1 MNRREMLKV
10 GVGTA
15 VAHGVVTAI
24 GCGAQGSE
32 RHEHHAGGEST
43 PLAAPT
49 DAQRAFARAAAVCI
63 AAGEVCLSHCLRSLQ
78 TGDTSMAECAR
89 TTRAML
95 AICHAVPAFAGS
107 GSAHLGRLAALCADV
122 CAECEASC
130 AAHASHDED
139 CRACAEACRETQRQ
153 ARALAA

>member
-1 MNRREMLKV
+1 MLKV

-24 GCGAQGSE
+24 GCGAQSAEG
-32 RHEHHAGGEST
+32 HEHHTGGERT

-49 DAQRAFARAAAVCI
+49 DAQQAFARAAAACI
-63 AAGEVCLSHCLRSLQ
+63 ATGEACLSHCLRSLQ

-89 TTRAML
+89 TTHAML
-95 AICHAVPAFAGS
+95 AICYAVPAIASS

-130 AAHASHDED
+130 RPHASHDAD
-139 CRACAEACRETQRQ
+139 CLACADACRETQRH
-153 ARALAA
+153 ARALAAS